1 MLSGKNIL
9 WGTALYLGTIWAL
22 YDMKKITFKDKEEL
36 EAQVAGIGLRKTTK
50 GKEAFA
56 RVRGVAF
63 KEFEAGPTGQ
73 AMTKTGR
80 EEFGKKFVKL
90 GYVR

>member
-36 EAQVAGIGLRKTTK
+36 EAQVTGIGLRKTTK
-50 GKEAFA
+50 GKEAFT
-56 RVRGVAF
+56 RVRTARYE
-63 KEFEAGPTGQ
+63 EFAAGPTGQ
-73 AMTKTGR
+73 AMTETGR
-80 EEFGKKFVKL
+80 TEFGKKFVKL